1 MVFLRQRHELTIETL
16 KADLN
21 EVLQYYEMLTKEDE
35 LLKGKLN
42 VDEQL
47 VAEPYKT
54 VLNDRVFW
62 VYDRSTLKKKNK

>member
-1 MVFLRQRHELTIETL
+1 MFLRQRHELTIETL

-21 EVLQYYEMLTKEDE
+21 EVLQYYEMLTKENE

-54 VLNDRVFW
+54 DLNDRDVLRTTEF
-62 VYDRSTLKKKNK
+62 TICQL